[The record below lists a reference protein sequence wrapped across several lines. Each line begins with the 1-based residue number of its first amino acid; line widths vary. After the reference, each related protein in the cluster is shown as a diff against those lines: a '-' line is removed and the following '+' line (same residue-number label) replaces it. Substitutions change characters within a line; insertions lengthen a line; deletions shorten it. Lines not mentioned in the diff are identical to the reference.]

1 MSRMAQTII
10 KMKNYLLFLVGLLAL
25 ASCDP
30 NLPFQPQ
37 PQYEFDKFLAEDRLK
52 IDAFLDTARI
62 DSISRI
68 HDPSGIVIIVQEE
81 GAGSRP
87 VSSSVIYSDY
97 TGYLISDG
105 SVFDTSIEQV
115 ARENDIFD
123 ENRKYV
129 PFSFVLGS
137 TSVIAG
143 WDIVLR
149 RMRPGS
155 KFVMIIPSPYA
166 YRSQE
171 NNPRIP
177 PNSVLAFEVD
187 FLGTD

>member
-1 MSRMAQTII
+1 MAQTII
-10 KMKNYLLFLVGLLAL
+10 KMKNYLLLLAGLLAL

-37 PQYEFDKFLAEDRLK
+37 PQYEFDRFLAEDRVK

-62 DSISRI
+62 DSIARI
-68 HDPSGIVIIVQEE
+68 HDPSGVVIIVQEE

-87 VSSSVIYSDY
+87 VNNTVVYADY
-97 TGYLISDG
+97 TGYLVADG

-115 ARENDIFD
+115 ARDNDIFN
-123 ENRKYV
+123 ENTSYV
-129 PFSFVLGS
+129 PFSFVMLPDAAS
-137 TSVIAG
+137 RVVQG
-143 WDIVLR
+143 WDIAFR

-155 KFVMIIPSPYA
+155 KFVIVIPSPYG
-166 YRSQE
+166 YQSQE
-171 NNPRIP
+171 GRDRIP
-177 PNSVLAFEVD
+177 PNSVLAFEID

>member
-1 MSRMAQTII
+1 MAQTII
-10 KMKNYLLFLVGLLAL
+10 KMKNYPLFLVGLLAL